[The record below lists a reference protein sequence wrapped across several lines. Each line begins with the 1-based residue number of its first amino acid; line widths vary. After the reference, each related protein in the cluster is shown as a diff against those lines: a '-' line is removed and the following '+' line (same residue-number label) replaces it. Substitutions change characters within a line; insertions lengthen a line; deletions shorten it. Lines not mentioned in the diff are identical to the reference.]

1 MTLKLETIFYI
12 VPGCG
17 DVVFFSQNLG
27 ISSQKMKS
35 ASYFQ
40 GRTRISS
47 QTHTYINLVT
57 IYFSIDS
64 HFFYF
69 AKHCSVY

>member
-12 VPGCG
+12 VPGCD

-27 ISSQKMKS
+27 ISSQKMNS

-40 GRTRISS
+40 GLTGIAS
-47 QTHTYINLVT
+47 QTHTYRNLVT
-57 IYFSIDS
+57 
-64 HFFYF
+64 FFF
-69 AKHCSVY
+69 Q